1 MTVKLIYSS
10 FPVTCKIRGQFYNL
24 FYYNYKL
31 IGSLD
36 ICRYTNKLNSSVG
49 LIGYK
54 YYYIGS
60 DRAMYS
66 LCFLLIGMDKHP

>member
-36 ICRYTNKLNSSVG
+36 ICRYTNKLNSSVE

-54 YYYIGS
+54 YYTGH
-60 DRAMYS
+60 RVMYS